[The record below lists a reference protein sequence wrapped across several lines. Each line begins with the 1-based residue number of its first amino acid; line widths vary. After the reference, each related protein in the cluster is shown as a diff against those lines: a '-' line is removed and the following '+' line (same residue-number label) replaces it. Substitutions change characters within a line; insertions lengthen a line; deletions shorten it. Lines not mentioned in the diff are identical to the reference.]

1 QEDQKKTSTTK
12 LSNKR
17 YLILIYNVEYDR
29 IYYPL
34 SLRYCGRS
42 DTLVLIEQI
51 RQLTAENELLKSRL
65 DSCTKDLD
73 DSQEEY
79 SNLRKDND
87 NYYQQ
92 FSLYGGKA
100 KKSTS

>member
-34 SLRYCGRS
+34 SLRYCGRF

-51 RQLTAENELLKSRL
+51 RQLTAENELLKSQL
-65 DSCTKDLD
+65 DSCTKDLN
-73 DSQEEY
+73 DSQEE
-79 SNLRKDND
+79 
-87 NYYQQ
+87 
-92 FSLYGGKA
+92 
-100 KKSTS
+100 